1 MFLPL
6 ISAYRQCGAR
16 TGLLQSAR
24 SPVVTPATRGEKND
38 TTKNFELCRRLDGDQ
53 RCTCRGNDGCPTGL
67 CQRGS
72 RIPMQLETLRGTY
85 IFNASGHI
93 NLQTGWTPKAVVEF
107 LTFNGDGTLTSV
119 GTASIGGNIAGGSF
133 HQTTGG
139 YSLKEDCTG
148 TLAFNPQGP
157 HFDIFVVP
165 GGAQIHMIQTDSSN
179 VLAGVVKRISR

>member
-1 MFLPL
+1 MTPRKILNSVAAWMVTSVVLVAGMMAAQPAFA
-6 ISAYRQCGAR
+6 SEDHESQC
-16 TGLLQSAR
+16 S
-24 SPVVTPATRGEKND
+24 
-38 TTKNFELCRRLDGDQ
+38 
-53 RCTCRGNDGCPTGL
+53 
-67 CQRGS
+67 
-72 RIPMQLETLRGTY
+72 LETLRGTY